1 MSFVIKET
9 QYVFEQPEIWQIVAA
24 NLAAVIGAFIQSG
37 TGFGMG
43 LLCVPLLTLI
53 HPVFAPGAFLVA
65 SLLQNTLM
73 VARNRQGIRK
83 DWLAAILPGA
93 VMGSAVAFFVL
104 SNLKG
109 PGVELAIG
117 VTILI
122 AVAISAGGF
131 RIAVNGKSLFAGGTL
146 AGMMSTIAGVP
157 GPPLI
162 IVIQNE
168 QGRQIRAN
176 LGISFITSSVASITA
191 LYFAG
196 RFGLLHLFLGF
207 SLVPGILAGTLLAG
221 PFASFLDRAFL
232 RPVLLGLVS
241 FGGLAL
247 ILRNVM

>member
-1 MSFVIKET
+1 M
-9 QYVFEQPEIWQIVAA
+9 FEQPELWQIVAA
-24 NLAAVIGAFIQSG
+24 NVAVAIGAFIQSG

-65 SLLQNTLM
+65 SLFQNSLM
-73 VARNRQGIRK
+73 VARNRQGIRT
-83 DWLAAILPGA
+83 DWLKAILPGA
-93 VMGSAVAFFVL
+93 VLGSAVAYLVL

-117 VTILI
+117 VTILM
-122 AVAISAGGF
+122 AVAISAGGL
-131 RIAVNGKSLFAGGTL
+131 RIAVNRVSLFIGGSL
-146 AGMMSTIAGVP
+146 AGMMSTLAGVP

-162 IVIQNE
+162 IIIQNE

-176 LGISFITSSVASITA
+176 LGLSFITASLASITA

-207 SLVPGILAGTLLAG
+207 SLIPGILTGTLLSG
-221 PFASFLDRAFL
+221 PFASLLDRSFL
-232 RPVLLGLVS
+232 RPVLLSLVS